1 MESNLLWPY
10 LPDDITISITFH
22 LDAKSLFSMTKVCKQ
37 WQRNLWRYITRFELT
52 GQNDDNEPYRGDS
65 FRNFIGNSLSRLEHS
80 KIQDVVLPG
89 SFYDDAYESINVVDD
104 NLDTLAK
111 MTNLHSFSIPTDP
124 YIIPVDLMS
133 VLTKFTQLTSLRISF
148 DLEEEDASQLTRLSK
163 LKVLHFHHPHLDE
176 MHWVNKLPQLGTL
189 HLETLPSYSYS
200 LADCS
205 QLTSLTLRAV
215 EDKYMEALLQL
226 TQLKELYLGNVYDP
240 CLAQLT
246 NLTKLGIGRFPSWDS
261 NDDLPPHI
269 KSLSV
274 DEINKDDLQ
283 SFTCLSEL
291 YTPDFLL
298 DMVSVSTLTQL
309 HTLVLRADP
318 SITLSQ
324 LTNLTRLGFKEW
336 DGELSPSSFSVF
348 SSLSNLRVWEYS
360 SSSSEIT
367 PSQIAAVFPLGHV
380 SIGRRKFASLRWE

>member
-1 MESNLLWPY
+1 M
-10 LPDDITISITFH
+10 
-22 LDAKSLFSMTKVCKQ
+22 
-37 WQRNLWRYITRFELT
+37 
-52 GQNDDNEPYRGDS
+52 
-65 FRNFIGNSLSRLEHS
+65 
-80 KIQDVVLPG
+80 
-89 SFYDDAYESINVVDD
+89 
-104 NLDTLAK
+104 DTLAK

-291 YTPDFLL
+291 YTR
-298 DMVSVSTLTQL
+298 T
-309 HTLVLRADP
+309 
-318 SITLSQ
+318 
-324 LTNLTRLGFKEW
+324 
-336 DGELSPSSFSVF
+336 SSKFTF
-348 SSLSNLRVWEYS
+348 DSN
-360 SSSSEIT
+360 
-367 PSQIAAVFPLGHV
+367 
-380 SIGRRKFASLRWE
+380 